1 MGKRN
6 HMAPTK
12 WTQIVDP
19 GQDPNEVRNAMYAKY
34 KQQKR
39 VVNRLDLE
47 AGLFAFEDE
56 RAEAAAEA
64 KETWRELMGDLGGLV
79 FGDDIWGFVRDS
91 VPVLF
96 LDGTMAE

>member
-34 KQQKR
+34 RQQKR

-56 RAEAAAEA
+56 RAEARADAE
-64 KETWRELMGDLGGLV
+64 KDWQEYMEDIGPLLWGNDHDL
-79 FGDDIWGFVRDS
+79 S
-91 VPVLF
+91 
-96 LDGTMAE
+96 